1 MKNFSRVSIVCDQSL
16 TLRYLYYCNLVW
28 KFKKIKISETL
39 DCDFSNV
46 ILIDRN
52 SLSKIKISKKLRN
65 FKIII
70 CLWNGMFD
78 FEESRVIFFLN
89 KFKNK
94 NIKLN
99 YFLVG
104 YMDEYKKKKDI
115 FFSENLKKKA
125 GNCFVYCNLKY
136 KFIYEYSNLY
146 YLTRVIKYPLSF
158 LKYFFQKKIIFIGS
172 GIINNEIINN
182 LKKDHSY
189 KLFKIINDFY
199 KIFYI
204 QKNYKKGII
213 FLKNL
218 IYSKVFIEL
227 ESFKKLYIFQTIARC
242 IIIHN
247 LKKYKNFQYYN
258 REYRMGLM
266 RCGIY
271 RNNIFLDLGSKC
283 GLEKVY
289 DRSLLLY
296 KNHNNN
302 FIKIDLF
309 KGKTNFVNSF
319 KRFIKLNNKLN
330 KNIDKNISH
339 FSLGNILKNY

>member
-104 YMDEYKKKKDI
+104 YMDEYKKKRI
-115 FFSENLKKKA
+115 FF
-125 GNCFVYCNLKY
+125 
-136 KFIYEYSNLY
+136 
-146 YLTRVIKYPLSF
+146 F
-158 LKYFFQKKIIFIGS
+158 LKI
-172 GIINNEIINN
+172 
-182 LKKDHSY
+182 
-189 KLFKIINDFY
+189 
-199 KIFYI
+199 
-204 QKNYKKGII
+204 
-213 FLKNL
+213 
-218 IYSKVFIEL
+218 
-227 ESFKKLYIFQTIARC
+227 
-242 IIIHN
+242 
-247 LKKYKNFQYYN
+247 
-258 REYRMGLM
+258 
-266 RCGIY
+266 
-271 RNNIFLDLGSKC
+271 
-283 GLEKVY
+283 
-289 DRSLLLY
+289 
-296 KNHNNN
+296 
-302 FIKIDLF
+302 
-309 KGKTNFVNSF
+309 
-319 KRFIKLNNKLN
+319 
-330 KNIDKNISH
+330 
-339 FSLGNILKNY
+339 